1 MLYTV
6 AKLSEQNSMLA
17 SMGDLHVSP
26 TSIRL
31 SFTPPP
37 LGGCNEESDFF
48 LVRVSLQ
55 NGELQKIK
63 RKKKTTMP
71 IGWVVDHKKRG
82 EGDLRYTV

>member
-37 LGGCNEESDFF
+37 SEDVMKNQTSSLFVYLYKTESC
-48 LVRVSLQ
+48 
-55 NGELQKIK
+55 
-63 RKKKTTMP
+63 KK
-71 IGWVVDHKKRG
+71 
-82 EGDLRYTV
+82 